1 MLASLRQALPSL
13 PIRSSKGDV
22 EAKEEDLVP
31 EEFVQR
37 VLKRKN
43 ELNEH
48 LRKNDAALRVHIEDR
63 KKWVSI
69 LEKHGCSVLSL
80 KNKVNTHC
88 EFLTV
93 IEYPW
98 SPHEVFSF
106 IRTFEHRTTWDKNVS
121 KHIRVAEICIDKDT
135 DLGSD
140 LTYTRT
146 KPIARGVISA
156 RSVFK
161 VILIGFVPIY
171 SFFAVQPDCVMDGM
185 TFVESAVSVEE
196 LFDGCPERV
205 DNTQAA
211 TMFFGSGGLFEPI
224 NGGVCTKAKLC
235 GLCGRLEVEIGFWG
249 AFKLKNIRRGKG
261 CRISYLTLTDPRGW
275 LPHKVV
281 NKVMPNELAR
291 YFKLIRDTIAS
302 KKVNTMI

>member
-13 PIRSSKGDV
+13 SIRSSKGDV

-43 ELNEH
+43 ELKEY

-93 IEYPW
+93 IEYPR

-146 KPIARGVISA
+146 QPIARGVISA
-156 RSVFK
+156 RSYLNLRK
-161 VILIGFVPIY
+161 GYLDDSTG
-171 SFFAVQPDCVMDGM
+171 

-224 NGGVCTKAKLC
+224 NG
-235 GLCGRLEVEIGFWG
+235 
-249 AFKLKNIRRGKG
+249 GKG

-302 KKVNTMI
+302 KKYPFQMIPIKYEVGEETRKEKQDDKI

>member
-13 PIRSSKGDV
+13 SIRSSKGDV

-43 ELNEH
+43 ELKEY

-146 KPIARGVISA
+146 QPIARGVISA
-156 RSVFK
+156 RSYLNLRK
-161 VILIGFVPIY
+161 GYLDDSTG
-171 SFFAVQPDCVMDGM
+171 

-224 NGGVCTKAKLC
+224 NG
-235 GLCGRLEVEIGFWG
+235 
-249 AFKLKNIRRGKG
+249 GKG

-302 KKVNTMI
+302 KKYPFQMIPIKYEVGEETRKEKQDDKI